1 MQLGSRF
8 SLGESPRGVSESFVG
23 RLRAAELD
31 LTEDEVATVRWT
43 LTWLENRPIATLDT
57 GTKVTE

>member
-1 MQLGSRF
+1 
-8 SLGESPRGVSESFVG
+8 
-23 RLRAAELD
+23 LD